1 MRPALILISSLIT
14 SAVNVG
20 GGESLPARRTRT
32 RSAKD
37 SDAAFTA
44 AAAARSHDWELL
56 PTTSI
61 SVQTPIV
68 VPPRCAQGAPNSL
81 VPNENEKRS
90 CAPEE
95 ASVPCCFP

>member
-14 SAVNVG
+14 SAVNIG

-44 AAAARSHDWELL
+44 AIAARSHDWELL

-61 SVQTPIV
+61 SVQTPML
-68 VPPRCAQGAPNSL
+68 VPPIAPTPSWYH
-81 VPNENEKRS
+81 ENEKL
-90 CAPEE
+90 PPLPKE
-95 ASVPCCFP
+95 ASVPCCWFRRW